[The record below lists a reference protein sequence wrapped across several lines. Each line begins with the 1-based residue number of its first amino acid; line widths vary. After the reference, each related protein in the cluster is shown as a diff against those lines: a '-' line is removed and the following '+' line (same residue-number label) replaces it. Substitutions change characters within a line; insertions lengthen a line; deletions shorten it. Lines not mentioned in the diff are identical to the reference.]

1 MLRDPI
7 APGVH
12 RTLSVSESLGGSVGG
27 RAPKRRCWESLLE
40 KGPSRTTTVNGNNWL
55 QEAADSLT
63 GNLPQGPAFLEA
75 PGQELSLGYV
85 EMHTASL
92 GAALGEQAGVT
103 VTARVCLGLGAL
115 ERGTGTCLPMRARI
129 PLEACW
135 VQVSFP
141 QNCCWI
147 TTAHC
152 CLFFFFFL
160 PSVPCSQLAASPPCL
175 SSSCTSGPAPGTAQT
190 LPCYVRATP
199 RELHGLLWSDP

>member
-1 MLRDPI
+1 MS
-7 APGVH
+7 
-12 RTLSVSESLGGSVGG
+12 LSVSESLGGSVGR

-40 KGPSRTTTVNGNNWL
+40 KGPSRTTTINGNNWL

-152 CLFFFFFL
+152 CFFFFFSPFCPLLSVGRVPSL
-160 PSVPCSQLAASPPCL
+160 PEQQLHEQPCSGHG
-175 SSSCTSGPAPGTAQT
+175 TNPANCA
-190 LPCYVRATP
+190 RATP
-199 RELHGLLWSDP
+199 WELHGLLWSDP